1 MFNVKVFY
9 RLLPGASSRDVFYY
23 IKLTLQDPQTE
34 FDIEVLHIGAND
46 ILSLESTVNTVSNS
60 ILHIANQCK
69 PYGVREV
76 SILSVTC
83 TTLLNSDLINDVI
96 NALRNK
102 FQSSGYHLS
111 IITTLQGTSNLNR
124 NLVVQVRETLHML
137 RLGSKK

>member
-1 MFNVKVFY
+1 MFNAKVFY

-46 ILSLESTVNTVSNS
+46 ILSLESTVKTVSNS

-69 PYGVREV
+69 LYGVKEV
-76 SILSVTC
+76 SIPSVTC

-111 IITTLQGTSNLNR
+111 IITTLQGIANLNR
-124 NLVVQVRETLHML
+124 NLVVQVRVTLHML

>member
-1 MFNVKVFY
+1 MFNAKVFY

-46 ILSLESTVNTVSNS
+46 ILSLESTVKTVSNS

-69 PYGVREV
+69 PYGVKEV

-111 IITTLQGTSNLNR
+111 IITTLQGIANLNR
-124 NLVVQVRETLHML
+124 NLVVQVRVTLHML
-137 RLGSKK
+137 RLSSKK